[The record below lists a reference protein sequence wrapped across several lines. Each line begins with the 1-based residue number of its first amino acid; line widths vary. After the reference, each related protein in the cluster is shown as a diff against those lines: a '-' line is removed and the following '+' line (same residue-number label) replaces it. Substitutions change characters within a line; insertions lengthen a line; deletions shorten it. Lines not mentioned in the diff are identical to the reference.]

1 LFYELLSAAEGQFF
15 YFHFFQKGF
24 CGKIKMKW
32 MGNYSKEKVF
42 KLIKQKI
49 IKSVREVLEM
59 VREMVREKKIMLR
72 EAALTLAQE
81 KIIKTVK

>member
-1 LFYELLSAAEGQFF
+1 
-15 YFHFFQKGF
+15 
-24 CGKIKMKW
+24 